1 MATANLHQT
10 AAQRN
15 RPEINGRN
23 QPPEANPTAREGSIV
38 FTLGLSGSTSTQI
51 VAEDSA
57 TEKRLRDVLKAVRPQ
72 LESLRETVTSLGCE
86 PVSGRS

>member
-1 MATANLHQT
+1 MAPANLHQT
-10 AAQRN
+10 KVQCN

-38 FTLGLSGSTSTQI
+38 FRLGLSGSTSTRI

-57 TEKRLRDVLKAVRPQ
+57 TETRLRDVLKAVRPQ
-72 LESLRETVTSLGCE
+72 LESLRETMIYLGCE
-86 PVSGRS
+86 PVGGRS